1 MAKYLATDLDGTLLA
16 PLDPINLIPD
26 KNREVLKAFDDVL
39 IVSGRNEKF
48 IKGVCKELG
57 IKENFVAYN
66 GAAVYVDGKAIYK
79 KKLDK
84 NTAIK
89 IIDYVKEK
97 FDYYT
102 IFLMDD
108 KNNIYT
114 INSDD
119 EKRQKHEEKEVED
132 LPRHRYFTIKDKEEV
147 NKVLHGNRNLMK
159 MNIVVDKENKVE
171 VFKQLRDSQMPIF
184 ASYCKG
190 AIEVIS
196 SECSKG
202 AALEKLVG
210 ELGIDKKEVY
220 VIGDDNNDISMFDY
234 FENFFLIKYEEVVYY
249 KENYSRTIRDF
260 AQLATLNLC
269 HIHPSN
275 FTFYHIVKYYIEL
288 TEAMEYTLI
297 TYKYQEDELKARF
310 KFLKEEYKK
319 GFFHKIIKGLFRY
332 PQEIT
337 KELKYFIKHYNYKIV
352 NNMVNDPNEHGRIIY
367 NRDLC
372 LAVSNVLEIIN
383 LCLDN
388 ERIKDGL
395 EDSLI
400 KLIDTTTRHFNLFYL
415 FNVLNLYVASKVAVL
430 QGAII
435 YELDEDDK
443 TLMLSLLSTLEATD
457 INKGLLKESNKLINE
472 VKKFNEEDA
481 YEVLNKVSIECIKEE
496 KNLYTDF
503 DSFSAKLEKEI
514 EKLNK

>member
-16 PLDPINLIPD
+16 PLDPVNLIPSE
-26 KNREVLKAFDDVL
+26 NRETIKAFDGVFL
-39 IVSGRNEKF
+39 VSGRNPEF
-48 IKGVCKELG
+48 IQGICKELQ
-57 IKENFVAYN
+57 IDANFVAYN
-66 GAAVYVDGKAIYK
+66 GAAVYINGKAIYK

-84 NTAIK
+84 DAANK
-89 IIDYVKEK
+89 IVDYVKEK

-108 KNNIYT
+108 KNKIYT

-119 EKRQKHEEKEVED
+119 EARQKHEEQEIID
-132 LPRHRYFTIKDKEEV
+132 FPRHRYITIKDKSEIDKLLNGNKAIMKLNVVV
-147 NKVLHGNRNLMK
+147 NP
-159 MNIVVDKENKVE
+159 ENKPE
-171 VFKQLRDSQMPIF
+171 VFKQLMGSELPINC
-184 ASYCKG
+184 SYCKG

-196 SECSKG
+196 NECSKG
-202 AALEKLVG
+202 SSLEKLVK
-210 ELGIDKKEVY
+210 ELNIDKSEVF

-234 FENFFLIKYEEVVYY
+234 FNNSFLIKDENVVYA
-249 KENYSRTIRDF
+249 KENYNRTIKTFSD
-260 AQLATLNLC
+260 LSKLNLC

-319 GFFHKIIKGLFRY
+319 GFFHKIMKGLFKY
-332 PQEIT
+332 PGEVT
-337 KELKYFIKHYNYKIV
+337 KEIKYFVKHYNYKLV
-352 NNMVNDPNEHGRIIY
+352 NSMVNDPDEHTRIMY

-372 LAVSNVLEIIN
+372 LAVSNLLEIIHT
-383 LCLDN
+383 CLEND
-388 ERIKDGL
+388 RIKDGL

-400 KLIDTTTRHFNLFYL
+400 QLIDTTTRHFNLFYL
-415 FNVLNLYVASKVAVL
+415 FNALNLYVASKVAVL

-435 YELDEDDK
+435 YDLTEDDK
-443 TLMLSLLSTLEATD
+443 IILLSLLSTLEESD
-457 INKGLLKESNKLINE
+457 INKGLLKESVKLIEGN
-472 VKKFNEEDA
+472 KKFDEEDA

-496 KNLYTDF
+496 KNLYSDF
-503 DSFSAKLEKEI
+503 EKFSAKLEKEI